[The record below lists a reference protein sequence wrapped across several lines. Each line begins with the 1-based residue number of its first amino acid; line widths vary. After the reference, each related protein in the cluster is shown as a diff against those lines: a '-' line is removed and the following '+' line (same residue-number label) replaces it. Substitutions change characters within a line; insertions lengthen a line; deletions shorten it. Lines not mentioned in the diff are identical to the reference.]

1 MVMSLTPEQRAIAN
15 RLGDLSREYEA
26 KLRAN
31 QIAQA
36 EARQRVL
43 NAAGE
48 LQIAVDRN
56 MELLDI
62 FRRHNDAFAEF
73 IDTL

>member
-1 MVMSLTPEQRAIAN
+1 MSLTPEQRAIAA
-15 RLGDLSREYEA
+15 RLGALSREYEE
-26 KLRAN
+26 KLRSN

-36 EARQRVL
+36 DARQRVL

-48 LQIAVDRN
+48 LQYAIDRN

>member
-1 MVMSLTPEQRAIAN
+1 MSMALTPQQRAIAV
-15 RLGDLSREYEA
+15 RLGVLSREYEE

-43 NAAGE
+43 DASAN
-48 LQIAVDRN
+48 LQYATDRN

>member
-1 MVMSLTPEQRAIAN
+1 MSLTPEQRAIAA
-15 RLGDLSREYEA
+15 RLGQLSREYEE
-26 KLRAN
+26 KLRSN

-43 NAAGE
+43 TAAGE
-48 LQIAVDRN
+48 LQHAVDRN